1 MSRQP
6 PALIPE
12 LKVADFA
19 ASRRFYT
26 EVAGFAVAY
35 ERPEESF
42 AMLAQGEAWLMIEAI
57 DGASRTMDVGALE
70 HPLGRGLNLQIQVD
84 DVDALHGQFT
94 SAGWPL
100 FAAMEERWYRVGA
113 EARGN
118 RQFWVQDPDGY
129 LLRFFQDLGLRP
141 AG

>member
-12 LKVADFA
+12 LKVTDFT

-26 EVAGFAVAY
+26 AVAGFSVAY

-42 AMLAQGEAWLMIEAI
+42 AMLAQGDAWLMIEAL
-57 DGASRTMDVGALE
+57 DGAGRTMPVGALE
-70 HPLGRGLNLQIQVD
+70 HPLGRGLHLQIQVAD
-84 DVDALHGQFT
+84 IDALRAGF
-94 SAGWPL
+94 SAAQWPV
-100 FAAMEERWYRVGA
+100 FAEMEERWYRIGA